1 MLAPL
6 SWLKE
11 YVSLPALTDLVDRL
25 NETGTTVASVTTFG
39 EGLEG
44 TLVGEILDVNPHPN
58 ADKLQLTTVAL
69 PGKKLSIV
77 CGAPNIAAGQK
88 VPVAPIGSSVPVGR
102 EGTPMKIEKVKI
114 RDVESQGML
123 CSAKELGLGD
133 DHGGILILDDTL
145 KIGTKLT
152 SALGLPETILDIEV
166 TTNRGDELSIYGL
179 AREISV
185 VTGSAL
191 KPLTGKKPSA
201 PEKKSPLSI
210 KVVNE
215 ALCPR
220 YSAVKIGNLT
230 VGPSPAFIQS
240 RLRGAGMRPI
250 SNIVDITNYVMLLT
264 GQPLHAFN
272 AASVKGSSITVRES
286 KAGER
291 ITTLDGVTRVL
302 GFGQIVIAGSEK
314 ILALGG
320 VMGGIGSGISNDTN
334 EIIIESA
341 IFDPVS
347 IRQTV
352 TKFNLRSEASLRY
365 ERGVDTEGTV
375 RALEIAADLL
385 ARYAGGQIVSEIV
398 DIYPASSQPSKVSL
412 TKSKLGQYLGYDHS
426 LKEAG
431 KILGKLGLK
440 QVSATKDKLT
450 VMVPSWRD
458 RDISLEVD
466 LIEEVARIQG
476 YSKIPSVMPVGTIPV
491 TIPNQITTS
500 LHQIREHLTS
510 LGLNEVSVP
519 PMVSSDQ
526 INGNQAL
533 KISNS
538 ISKDWDYLRVSIVPG
553 LISTAAY
560 NADLGNSS
568 SIFEIGRVY
577 QPRQGDLPVE
587 STHLALT
594 SNSFSDLKGYIE
606 SMLERLNL
614 PPANFLP
621 GTSPYM
627 AEGTA
632 ATVVL
637 NNTVIGVLG
646 TVSPK
651 FKDQAGLRR
660 SLWVGEIDLSSLLTN
675 LPGPATFSPVPKYP
689 TSREDL
695 SILVDVDV
703 SADQIIKIASK
714 AGGELLVHVELRDI
728 FADPALGEGKK
739 SVTITLTFQARDKT
753 LTDLEIKEEKS
764 KIELALK
771 SKLQAKIR

>member
-11 YVSLPALTDLVDRL
+11 YVSTPPVTDLVDRL
-25 NETGTTVASVTTFG
+25 NETGTTVASVTTHG

-44 TLVGEILDVNPHPN
+44 ILVGEILEVNPHPN
-58 ADKLQLTTVAL
+58 ANKLQLATVQV
-69 PGKKLSIV
+69 PGKKLSVV
-77 CGAPNIAAGQK
+77 CGAPNIAPGQK

-102 EGTPMKIEKVKI
+102 DGTPMRIEEVKI

-133 DHGGILILDDTL
+133 DHGGILILDPDL

-152 SALGLPETILDIEV
+152 SALGLPETVLDIEV

-191 KPLTGKKPSA
+191 KSLTGRKLAA
-201 PEKKSPLSI
+201 PEKKSPISV

-220 YSAVKIGNLT
+220 YSAIKIGNLT

-250 SNIVDITNYVMLLT
+250 NNIVDITNYVMLLT

-272 AASVKGSSITVRES
+272 AASVKDSSITVRES
-286 KAGER
+286 RAGER
-291 ITTLDGVTRVL
+291 ITTLDGQTRVL
-302 GFGQIVIAGSEK
+302 GFGQIVIADSEK

-320 VMGGIGSGISNDTN
+320 VMGGVGSGITGDTS

-341 IFDPVS
+341 IFNPVA

-365 ERGVDTEGTV
+365 ERGVDTQGTV
-375 RALEIAADLL
+375 RALEITADLL
-385 ARYAGGQIVSEIV
+385 ARYAGGQVMSEIV
-398 DIYPASSQPSKVSL
+398 DTYQTPFQPSKVSL
-412 TKSKLGQYLGYDHS
+412 TKSKLDQYLGYDHS
-426 LKEAG
+426 LKDAG
-431 KILGKLGLK
+431 KILSKLGLK
-440 QVSATKDKLT
+440 PVSVSKDKLS
-450 VMVPSWRD
+450 VEVPSWRD
-458 RDISLEVD
+458 GDICLEVD

-476 YSKIPSVMPVGTIPV
+476 YSKIPSVMPEGAIPI
-491 TIPNQITTS
+491 TAPNPVITS

-526 INGNQAL
+526 ISGNEAL
-533 KISNS
+533 KIANS
-538 ISKDWDYLRVSIVPG
+538 ISTQWDFLRVSLVPG

-568 SIFEIGRVY
+568 EVFEIGRVY

-587 STHLALT
+587 STHMALT
-594 SNSFSDLKGYIE
+594 ADSFSDLKGYVE
-606 SMLERLNL
+606 SMLVRLNI

-621 GTSPYM
+621 GTSPYL
-627 AEGTA
+627 ASETV
-632 ATVVL
+632 ATVVVDD
-637 NNTVIGVLG
+637 TVIGVLG
-646 TVSPK
+646 TTSPH
-651 FKDQAGLRR
+651 FKDLAGLRR
-660 SLWVGEIDLSSLLTN
+660 SLWVGELDLSSLLTT
-675 LPGPATFSPVPKYP
+675 LPEPTKFNPVPKFP
-689 TSREDL
+689 SSQEDL
-695 SILVDVDV
+695 SILVSVDV
-703 SADQIIKIASK
+703 KADQIIKTAR
-714 AGGELLVHVELRDI
+714 AVGGKLLTQAELRDI
-728 FADPALGEGKK
+728 FADAKLGEGKK
-739 SVTITLTFQARDKT
+739 SVTLSLTFQDQDKT
-753 LTDLEIKEEKS
+753 LTDLEIKEAKS